1 MTDCRALSKQ
11 LRLSSVQKRKY
22 DFNIYMIDVYP
33 DFDNDQLRIQ
43 TKVCEITNAIGR
55 Y

>member
-1 MTDCRALSKQ
+1 MNDQRALSKQ
-11 LRLSSVQKRKY
+11 LRLSSVQKHKY
-22 DFNIYMIDVYP
+22 DLNVYMTDVYP
-33 DFDNDQLRIQ
+33 DFDNVQLRIQ